1 MSTIRVKIISAEKN
15 LYEGES
21 TLVVVTAALGELGI
35 LPNHAPMLAE
45 LKPGQVRV
53 HLEEKGQEKTEMVF
67 YVSGGI
73 VEVQPEL
80 IIILADSAA
89 RAENVDEASALAAKD
104 RAERLLATQT
114 SDIDYAV
121 VRAELA
127 QALAQ
132 IAALERARRLVE

>member
-1 MSTIRVKIISAEKN
+1 MSTIQVRIISAEKN
-15 LYEGES
+15 LYAGQA
-21 TLVVVTAALGELGI
+21 TMVVVTAALGELGI
-35 LPNHAPMLAE
+35 LPNHAPMLTD

-53 HLEEKGQEKTEMVF
+53 HLEDKTEMVF

-73 VEVQPEL
+73 VEVQPHL

-89 RAENVDEASALAAKD
+89 HAENVNEASAMAAKA
-104 RAERLLATQT
+104 RAEQLLTTQN
-114 SDIDYAV
+114 SEVDYAV

-132 IAALERARRLVE
+132 IAALERARKLLK

>member
-1 MSTIRVKIISAEKN
+1 MSTIQVKIISAEKN
-15 LYEGES
+15 LYEGKA

-35 LPNHAPMLAE
+35 LPNHAPMLAD
-45 LKPGQVRV
+45 LKPGQVRL
-53 HLEEKGQEKTEMVF
+53 HQEDTSELVF

-73 VEVQPEL
+73 VEVQPQL

-89 RAENVDEASALAAKD
+89 RAENVDEASAVAAKA
-104 RAERLLATQT
+104 RAEQLLSNQN

-132 IAALERARRLVE
+132 IAALERARKLLK